1 VPDVHAEYPKGPP
14 LSLEARSRYFGTTL
28 RAKPHVRP
36 DGSLRIHLTS
46 HEKVFL
52 SFTRSEVRDFATGL
66 LQMAAGKDEP
76 VPVQVVDD
84 EPGPELWERVR
95 RLL

>member
-1 VPDVHAEYPKGPP
+1 MPDVHAEYPKGPP
-14 LSLEARSRYFGTTL
+14 LRLEAKSRYFGTTL
-28 RAKPHVRP
+28 AARP
-36 DGSLRIHLTS
+36 YLRQDGSLRIHLTS
-46 HEKVFL
+46 PDKVFL
-52 SFTRSEVRDFATGL
+52 SFTRAEIREFAGGL

-76 VPVQVVDD
+76 AAPPD

>member
-1 VPDVHAEYPKGPP
+1 MPDVHAEYPKGPP
-14 LSLEARSRYFGTTL
+14 LSIEAKSRYFGTTL
-28 RAKPHVRP
+28 KAKPYVRP

-46 HEKVFL
+46 GDKVFL
-52 SFTRSEVRDFATGL
+52 SFTRTEIRDFAGGL

-76 VPVQVVDD
+76 VPLDD
-84 EPGPELWERVR
+84 DPGPELWERVR